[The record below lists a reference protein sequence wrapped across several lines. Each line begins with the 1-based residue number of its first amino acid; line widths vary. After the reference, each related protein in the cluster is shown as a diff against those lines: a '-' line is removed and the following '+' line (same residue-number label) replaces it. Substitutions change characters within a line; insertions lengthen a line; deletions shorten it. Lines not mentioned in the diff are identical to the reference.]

1 MKTLRAYIHP
11 TVGVCAEQ
19 KINRN
24 DQIVLA
30 NQYPH
35 ITSVLMRQLCVLY
48 FFSQIYQCELEQV
61 PEFGNFRE
69 WLLTFDL
76 YRGKKADDFSDDE
89 SRIVGKFK
97 VNNS

>member
-1 MKTLRAYIHP
+1 MYRW
-11 TVGVCAEQ
+11 
-19 KINRN
+19 
-24 DQIVLA
+24 
-30 NQYPH
+30 
-35 ITSVLMRQLCVLY
+35 
-48 FFSQIYQCELEQV
+48 FQIYQCELEQV

-97 VNNS
+97 VSCVW

>member
-1 MKTLRAYIHP
+1 MSNVTIGDVIWP
-11 TVGVCAEQ
+11 GGC
-19 KINRN
+19 
-24 DQIVLA
+24 
-30 NQYPH
+30 
-35 ITSVLMRQLCVLY
+35 
-48 FFSQIYQCELEQV
+48 FQIYQCELEQV

-97 VNNS
+97 VGTLCLYL